1 MVTWN
6 QRYIVGHSHPGKTQV
21 DFMGGDGQ
29 PCDKDH
35 TADDAMKYKAGL
47 KDMIRAISVLHCLG
61 IKPSN
66 FETIDPS
73 M

>member
-1 MVTWN
+1 
-6 QRYIVGHSHPGKTQV
+6 
-21 DFMGGDGQ
+21 MGGDGQ